1 MTPVLTL
8 LWFLS
13 YFLLLFLTV
22 CCTEVAFEITLLFP
36 VDIRTET
43 PLVSFCI
50 CFFFFFFGQF
60 PLEVFS
66 NFLFILVYNFGSR
79 IRVCK
84 MGRMGRTGTGVL
96 GEYGG

>member
-50 CFFFFFFGQF
+50 CFFFFFWSI
-60 PLEVFS
+60 PP
-66 NFLFILVYNFGSR
+66 
-79 IRVCK
+79 
-84 MGRMGRTGTGVL
+84 
-96 GEYGG
+96 GGFFKLSFHISV